1 MTTSDCPQ
9 LLLCNVHEDVVHF
22 VLTTSVGCALQVVD
36 VLHDGTTC
44 HELALPYIATGNAH
58 GTGCTLAAAIA
69 ARLAAGDSLVT
80 AVQHARTYL
89 HRALSSS
96 AALCI
101 GSGVQRPF
109 NHSAGLLAGAGVARG
124 SEYNKG
130 DLRVYAVT
138 DPGCNKK
145 CNR

>member
-1 MTTSDCPQ
+1 MLDPYCLALLAMLLTICP
-9 LLLCNVHEDVVHF
+9 
-22 VLTTSVGCALQVVD
+22 GCTLQVVD

-44 HELALPYIATGNAH
+44 HELALPFVATGNSH
-58 GTGCTLAAAIA
+58 GTGCTLASAIA

-89 HRALSSS
+89 HRALSTS

-101 GSGVQRPF
+101 GNGVQRPF

-124 SEYNKG
+124 SDYNKS

-145 CNR
+145 CNRWVAGAGVGR